1 MVMGEKI
8 FRFKRNKDTESQLTW
23 KEAREQN
30 KIGVWVRNYILETLI
45 VALVVVVIICFV
57 KTFLVKGW
65 FHIPSGSMENTLQVN
80 DQVMVNVAETYF
92 KDPERGDI
100 VVFKDSQGWMPPV
113 NYEHNPI
120 NDGLIFIGLAPD
132 TSVNYLVKRV
142 IGVPG
147 DTVESDGKG
156 KIRVN
161 GAEINEPYIYSG
173 ANPSDVPFKVKV
185 PEGKY
190 FMMGDH
196 RNKSADSRFHIA
208 DGKTFVQKEDI
219 LGPVFVIVAP
229 ADRAQFVGDADSS
242 FRNVPN
248 P

>member
-1 MVMGEKI
+1 
-8 FRFKRNKDTESQLTW
+8 
-23 KEAREQN
+23 
-30 KIGVWVRNYILETLI
+30 
-45 VALVVVVIICFV
+45 
-57 KTFLVKGW
+57 
-65 FHIPSGSMENTLQVN
+65 MENTLQVN
-80 DQVMVNVAETYF
+80 DKVMVNVAETYF
-92 KDPERGDI
+92 KDPERGDV

-120 NDGLIFIGLAPD
+120 NDGLVFIGLAPD

-142 IGVPG
+142 IGIPG

-161 GAEINEPYIYSG
+161 GTEIDEPYIYSG
-173 ANPSDVPFKVKV
+173 ANPSDVPFTVKV

-208 DGKTFVQKEDI
+208 DGKAFVQKEDI
-219 LGPVFVIVAP
+219 VGSAFVIIAP
-229 ADRAQFVGDADSS
+229 ADRAQFVGGDDSS
-242 FRNVPN
+242 LKNIPS

>member
-1 MVMGEKI
+1 MA
-8 FRFKRNKDTESQLTW
+8 T
-23 KEAREQN
+23 
-30 KIGVWVRNYILETLI
+30 
-45 VALVVVVIICFV
+45 VAY
-57 KTFLVKGW
+57 
-65 FHIPSGSMENTLQVN
+65 TLQVN
-80 DQVMVNVAETYF
+80 DKVMVNVAETYF

-100 VVFKDSQGWMPPV
+100 VVFKDSQGWIPPV
-113 NYEHNPI
+113 NYGHNPI
-120 NDGLIFIGLAPD
+120 NDGLVFIGLAPD

-142 IGVPG
+142 IGVLG

-161 GAEINEPYIYSG
+161 GTEVDEPYIYSG

-190 FMMGDH
+190 FMIGDH
-196 RNKSADSRFHIA
+196 RNKSADFRFHIA

-219 LGPVFVIVAP
+219 LGTVFVIVAP
-229 ADRAQFVGDADSS
+229 ADRAQFICDADGSLKD
-242 FRNVPN
+242 VHN